1 MLIRVPRYAVAAMAI
16 AFPVTLVLA
25 VGATA
30 LCREYSDKNLYPEYM
45 ESLEL
50 DPGDV
55 GTAPTADTPE
65 AFSTE
70 DFEELD
76 TFYTEGRLRDSYDT
90 IDGKLYYELDL
101 ENGENVLVRVDWDS
115 TELLEPQLRRMPVG
129 RWVELTPEQAAQVQ
143 SPYLTVT
150 DHYVDMKGD
159 FDRIMTDGEY
169 FTSHPL
175 FQVISRGTVIFLL
188 VLYIV
193 LCVVFRKRSIS
204 KRDRQARQQGM
215 DGR

>member
-1 MLIRVPRYAVAAMAI
+1 MLIKVPKYAVKAMAV
-16 AFPVTLVLA
+16 AFPVTLILT
-25 VGATA
+25 VGTTA
-30 LCREYSDKNLYPEYM
+30 LCREYSNKKLYPEYM

-55 GTAPTADTPE
+55 GAAPTSDTPE

-70 DFEELD
+70 DFAKLD

-90 IDGKLYYELDL
+90 IDGKIYYELDL
-101 ENGENVLVRVDWDS
+101 KNGENVLVRVDWDS
-115 TELLEPQLRRMPVG
+115 TELLEPQLYRMPVG
-129 RWVELTPEQAAQVQ
+129 RWVGLTPEQQAQVQ

-159 FDRIMTDGEY
+159 FDKIMTEGEY
-169 FTSHPL
+169 FTSLTL

-193 LCVVFRKRSIS
+193 LCIVFRRRSIA
-204 KRDRQARQQGM
+204 KQNQQAKYQGM
-215 DGR
+215 G